1 LVESCNDI
9 SSTESN
15 LATSAALSREM
26 TLMVMWSRISV
37 IGRVSSVEGLRPT
50 SLTVGEGTIG
60 GGTSRGSDD
69 HDGVRHGVI
78 PAEAPDP
85 KP

>member
-1 LVESCNDI
+1 
-9 SSTESN
+9 
-15 LATSAALSREM
+15 M
-26 TLMVMWSRISV
+26 TLIVMWSRISV
-37 IGRVSSVEGLRPT
+37 IDRVSSAEGLRPT
-50 SLTVGEGTIG
+50 SPTVGEGTIG